1 MANFLASLP
10 LIGGLF
16 DDSEDKAF
24 EQIQKM
30 ADIYKNPAYQADYLG
45 GYVPQERQASL
56 LKEDGGMKAKQM
68 DYLQKLMG
76 LSEQGL
82 SPEDEAVFARAKA
95 QANQQAAAQNQTILN
110 QMRERG
116 IGDSG
121 AALAMRQQAT
131 QDAIGRQAQANMDQA
146 AASSRQKA
154 LYTQAYGS
162 ALGDVRNQD
171 YRTQAANQDA
181 INKFN
186 AAGMQAQNQ
195 AAMLN
200 QQARQ
205 QHENQRAQ
213 QALQGALAPVE
224 AYQNWYLGQ
233 GTKNKQARQALGG
246 LVGMGIGAMAAPA
259 GAGGAGAQIG
269 QNIGSNIG
277 GGF

>member
-1 MANFLASLP
+1 
-10 LIGGLF
+10 
-16 DDSEDKAF
+16 
-24 EQIQKM
+24 
-30 ADIYKNPAYQADYLG
+30 
-45 GYVPQERQASL
+45 
-56 LKEDGGMKAKQM
+56 
-68 DYLQKLMG
+68 MG

-146 AASSRQKA
+146 AASARQKA
-154 LYTQAYGS
+154 LYTQAYGG

-181 INKFN
+181 INSFN

-195 AAMLN
+195 AAMVN

-246 LVGMGIGAMAAPA
+246 LVGTGIGAMA
-259 GAGGAGAQIG
+259 GGGAGAQIG